1 MQDRRRGKTEA
12 EKLAQKQKA
21 NRTVLS
27 RTMIMML
34 ICTVVLFTPLVFTLF
49 RIMILEHD
57 KYEKMAIGNQTKT
70 TKLTAE
76 RGVIYDRNMNILA
89 SSVSAEN
96 VFLDPMEIEN
106 EKQDTGV
113 LAKGLSE
120 ILGVEA
126 DFVLKQAADSAYRYK
141 TIQKKIT
148 PEKAQEVREF
158 INKNEIKGV
167 HLEPDARRHYP
178 YRSLAAQV
186 IGFVNTDNSG
196 TEGLEAYYDTS
207 LTGNEGKV
215 ITTKGNSGTEMLYTY
230 EKYYDAQN
238 GNDLVL
244 TIDST
249 VQYYL
254 EKNLENA
261 IDKYTVLNGAF
272 GIVMDVNTGE
282 ILGMATLGSYD
293 PNNYLEI
300 YDTQKAEALEELY
313 QKTLT
318 YTKGSDDYK
327 AGIDEYNSGVA
338 AARLRQW
345 RNRPVSD
352 GYEPGSTFKLVTL
365 AAALNENCVT
375 LNDSFS
381 CGGRADFAGRSQTLH
396 CWKHEGHGEQTTEQA
411 LGNSCNIAFA
421 NIGLKLGGARFYD
434 SARAFGLMQTTG
446 IDLPGE
452 ARGYFFPRESLTGA
466 STASLI
472 SASFGQTFK
481 VTPLQMVRA
490 ISAIVNGGYLLKPYV
505 VSEVRDADGNI
516 VQNNERTVL
525 RQVISEE
532 TSKTMRRLMEFVV
545 SDGTAGQAKT
555 AGYRIGGKTGTS
567 EKIDEYNPD
576 GSPVEDKMV
585 SFVGVAPI
593 NDPKYL
599 TLVVLDT
606 PSRETGLYISGGI
619 MAAPTVRDIFTDV
632 LPYLGVEPDYSDEDI
647 RAVNVAV
654 PDLSEMTLSE
664 AESVLRDRSLRCRT
678 VGDGTVVTGQIPV
691 PGAEI
696 PGDAQVVLYLGAE
709 VPQDEVTVPDFRGM
723 GVGPAN
729 TTASD
734 YGLYL
739 QAKGSDRGFA
749 NYIYVTHQSVEPGT
763 TVPRGTT
770 ITVEFTDNRVQD

>member
-1 MQDRRRGKTEA
+1 MENRPADNQDA
-12 EKLAQKQKA
+12 AKLAKRQKA
-21 NRTVLS
+21 NRTVLK
-27 RTMIMML
+27 RTMIMMI
-34 ICTVVLFTPLVFTLF
+34 ICSFVLFAPLVITLF
-49 RIMILEHD
+49 RIMIVDHD
-57 KYEKMAIGNQTKT
+57 KYEQMAIGNQTKT
-70 TKLTAE
+70 TKLTAD

-89 SSVSAEN
+89 SSVSVEN
-96 VFLDPMEIEN
+96 VFLDPQEIE
-106 EKQDTGV
+106 KTGQDTGV

-120 ILGVEA
+120 ILGVDA
-126 DFVLKQAADSAYRYK
+126 DFVIKQAADSAYRYK
-141 TIQKKIT
+141 TIKKRIT
-148 PEKAQEVREF
+148 PEQAQEIRSF
-158 INKNEIKGV
+158 INDKDVHGV
-167 HLEPDARRHYP
+167 HLEPDARRYYP

-196 TEGLEAYYDTS
+196 TEGLEAYYDKP

-215 ITTKGNSGTEMLYTY
+215 ITTKGNQGTEMLYTY
-230 EKYYDAQN
+230 EKYYDASN

-272 GIVMDVNTGE
+272 GIVMDVNSGE

-300 YDTQKAEALEELY
+300 YDTQKAEQLEELY
-313 QKTLT
+313 QKTLSYSKET
-318 YTKGSDDYK
+318 EEYK
-327 AGIDEYNSGVA
+327 EGIKEYNEGVA

-352 GYEPGSTFKLVTL
+352 GYEPGSTFKLITL
-365 AAALNENCVT
+365 ASALNENAVT
-375 LNDSFS
+375 LNDSFY
-381 CGGRADFAGRSQTLH
+381 CGGQADFAGRSQTLH
-396 CWKHEGHGEQTTEQA
+396 CWKHEGHGQQTTEQA

-421 NIGLKLGGARFYD
+421 NIGLRLGGAKFYD

-452 ARGYFFPRESLTGA
+452 ASGYFFPRENLTGA

-490 ISAIVNGGYLLKPYV
+490 VSAIVNGGYLLKPYV
-505 VSEVRDADGNI
+505 VSEIRDPSGNVI
-516 VQNNERTVL
+516 EHGEKTVQ

-532 TSKTMRRLMEFVV
+532 TSATMRRLMEYVV
-545 SDGTAGQAKT
+545 TDGTAGQAKT

-585 SFVGVAPI
+585 SFIGVAPI
-593 NDPKYL
+593 NAPKYL

-606 PSRETGLYISGGI
+606 PSRATGLYISGGI
-619 MAAPTVRDIFTDV
+619 MAAPTVRDIFTDI

-654 PDLSEMTLSE
+654 PNVTEMTLSE
-664 AESVLRDRSLRCRT
+664 AESALRDRSLRCRT
-678 VGDGTVVTGQIPV
+678 VGDGNVVTGQIPAAGSEV
-691 PGAEI
+691 
-696 PGDAQVVLYLGAE
+696 PGDAQVVLYLSAD
-709 VPQDEVTVPDFRGM
+709 VPQEPVTVPDFRGM

-729 TTASD
+729 QTASD

-739 QAKGSDRGFA
+739 QARGSDRKSA
-749 NYIYVTHQSVEPGT
+749 SYIYVTYQSVEPGA

-770 ITVEFTDNRVQD
+770 VTVEFTDNRVQD

>member
-1 MQDRRRGKTEA
+1 MQDRRRGKTDA

-96 VFLDPMEIEN
+96 VFLDPMEIAN

-141 TIQKKIT
+141 TIQKKLT

-158 INKNEIKGV
+158 INKNDIKGV

-215 ITTKGNSGTEMLYTY
+215 ITTKGNAGTEMLYTY

-272 GIVMDVNTGE
+272 GIVMDVNSGE

-300 YDTQKAEALEELY
+300 YDTQKAEELEELY

-352 GYEPGSTFKLVTL
+352 GYEPGSTFKLITL

-375 LNDSFS
+375 LNDSFF

-396 CWKHEGHGEQTTEQA
+396 CWKHE
-411 LGNSCNIAFA
+411 
-421 NIGLKLGGARFYD
+421 
-434 SARAFGLMQTTG
+434 
-446 IDLPGE
+446 
-452 ARGYFFPRESLTGA
+452 
-466 STASLI
+466 
-472 SASFGQTFK
+472 
-481 VTPLQMVRA
+481 
-490 ISAIVNGGYLLKPYV
+490 
-505 VSEVRDADGNI
+505 
-516 VQNNERTVL
+516 
-525 RQVISEE
+525 
-532 TSKTMRRLMEFVV
+532 
-545 SDGTAGQAKT
+545 
-555 AGYRIGGKTGTS
+555 
-567 EKIDEYNPD
+567 
-576 GSPVEDKMV
+576 
-585 SFVGVAPI
+585 
-593 NDPKYL
+593 
-599 TLVVLDT
+599 
-606 PSRETGLYISGGI
+606 
-619 MAAPTVRDIFTDV
+619 
-632 LPYLGVEPDYSDEDI
+632 
-647 RAVNVAV
+647 
-654 PDLSEMTLSE
+654 
-664 AESVLRDRSLRCRT
+664 
-678 VGDGTVVTGQIPV
+678 
-691 PGAEI
+691 
-696 PGDAQVVLYLGAE
+696 
-709 VPQDEVTVPDFRGM
+709 
-723 GVGPAN
+723 
-729 TTASD
+729 
-734 YGLYL
+734 
-739 QAKGSDRGFA
+739 
-749 NYIYVTHQSVEPGT
+749 
-763 TVPRGTT
+763 
-770 ITVEFTDNRVQD
+770 

>member
-1 MQDRRRGKTEA
+1 MQNRPTDNKEA
-12 EKLAQKQKA
+12 EKLAKRQKA
-21 NRTVLS
+21 NRTVLK
-27 RTMIMML
+27 RTMILM
-34 ICTVVLFTPLVFTLF
+34 IFCAFVLFVPLVITLF
-49 RIMILEHD
+49 RIMIVDHD
-57 KYEKMAIGNQTKT
+57 RYEQMAIGNQTKT
-70 TKLTAE
+70 TKLTAD

-89 SSVSAEN
+89 SSVSVEN
-96 VFLDPMEIEN
+96 VFIDPQEIAREG
-106 EKQDTGV
+106 QDTGV
-113 LAKGLSE
+113 LAKALSE
-120 ILGVEA
+120 ILGVDT
-126 DFVLKQAADSAYRYK
+126 DFVIKQAADTAYQYK
-141 TIQKKIT
+141 TIKKRIT
-148 PEKAQEVREF
+148 PEQAQAIRDF
-158 INKNEIKGV
+158 INDKEVKGV
-167 HLEPDARRHYP
+167 HLEPDARRYYP

-196 TEGLEAYYDTS
+196 TEGLEAYYDAS

-215 ITTKGNSGTEMLYTY
+215 ITTKGNQGTEMLYTY
-230 EKYYDAQN
+230 EKYYDASN
-238 GNDLVL
+238 GNDLIL

-261 IDKYTVLNGAF
+261 IEKYSVLNGGF
-272 GIVMDVNTGE
+272 GIVMDVNSGE

-293 PNNYLEI
+293 PNNYLEV
-300 YDTQKAEALEELY
+300 YDTQKAEQLEELY

-318 YTKGSDDYK
+318 YSKDTEEYK
-327 AGIDEYNSGVA
+327 TGIDEYNSGVA
-338 AARLRQW
+338 SARLRQW

-352 GYEPGSTFKLVTL
+352 GYEPGSTFKLITL
-365 AAALNENCVT
+365 ASALNENAVS
-375 LNDSFS
+375 LNDSFF
-381 CGGRADFAGRSQTLH
+381 CGGTADFAGRSQTLH
-396 CWKHEGHGEQTTEQA
+396 CWKHEGHGMQTTEQA

-421 NIGLKLGGARFYD
+421 NIGLKLGGARFFD

-452 ARGYFFPRESLTGA
+452 ASGYFFPREKLTGA

-490 ISAIVNGGYLLKPYV
+490 VAAIVNGGYLLKPYV
-505 VSEVRDADGNI
+505 VSEIRDADGGI
-516 VQNNERTVL
+516 VQHNEKTVL

-532 TSKTMRRLMEFVV
+532 TSATMRRLMEYVV
-545 SDGTAGQAKT
+545 TDGTAGQAKT

-585 SFVGVAPI
+585 SFIGVAPI
-593 NDPKYL
+593 NAPKYL

-606 PSRETGLYISGGI
+606 PSRATGLYISGGI
-619 MAAPTVRDIFTDV
+619 MAAPTVRDVFTDI

-654 PDLSEMTLSE
+654 PNVTGKTLSE
-664 AESVLRDRSLRCRT
+664 AESALKDRSLRCRT
-678 VGDGTVVTGQIPV
+678 VGDGTSVTGQIPA

-696 PGDAQVVLYLGAE
+696 PGDAQVVLYLGAD
-709 VPQDEVTVPDFRGM
+709 VPQEPVTVPDFRGM
-723 GVGPAN
+723 GIGPAN

-739 QAKGSDRGFA
+739 QARGSDRSGS
-749 NYIYVTHQSVEPGT
+749 NYIYVTYQNVEPGSV
-763 TVPRGTT
+763 VPRGTT

>member
-1 MQDRRRGKTEA
+1 MQKSSNKKTDA
-12 EKLAQKQKA
+12 ERLASIQKA
-21 NRTVLS
+21 NRTVLT
-27 RTMIMML
+27 RTMVMML
-34 ICTVVLFTPLVFTLF
+34 LCTIVLFLPLAFTLF
-49 RIMILEHD
+49 RIMIVDHD
-57 KYEKMAIGNQTKT
+57 RYEQMAIGNQTKVT
-70 TKLTAE
+70 NLTAN

-89 SSVSAEN
+89 SSVSTEN
-96 VFLDPMEIEN
+96 VFLDPQEIEQSG
-106 EKQDTGV
+106 QDTGA

-120 ILGVEA
+120 ILGVET
-126 DFVLKQAADSAYRYK
+126 DFVLKQAADTAYRYK
-141 TIQKKIT
+141 TIQKKIS
-148 PEKAQEVREF
+148 PEEAQKIREF
-158 INKNEIKGV
+158 INQNDIRGV
-167 HLEPDARRHYP
+167 HLEPDARRYYP

-196 TEGLEAYYDTS
+196 TEGLESYYDET
-207 LTGNEGKV
+207 LTGNAGKV
-215 ITTKGNSGTEMLYTY
+215 ITTKGNQGTEMLYTY
-230 EKYYDAQN
+230 EKYYDASD
-238 GNDLVL
+238 GNSLVL
-244 TIDST
+244 TLDST

-261 IDKYTVLNGAF
+261 IDKYTVLNGGF
-272 GIVMDVNTGE
+272 GIVMDVNSGE

-293 PNNYLEI
+293 PNNYQEI
-300 YDTQKAEALEELY
+300 YDPQKAEQLEAIYQDALSLA
-313 QKTLT
+313 
-318 YTKGSDDYK
+318 KGSDAYNEK
-327 AGIDEYNSGVA
+327 IAEYNSGVA

-352 GYEPGSTFKLVTL
+352 GYEPGSTFKLITL
-365 AAALNENCVT
+365 ASALNENAVS
-375 LNDSFS
+375 LNDSFY

-396 CWKHEGHGEQTTEQA
+396 CWKHEGHGQQSTEQA

-434 SARAFGLMQTTG
+434 SVRAFGMMQTTG

-452 ARGYFFPRESLTGA
+452 ANGYFFQREKLTGA

-490 ISAIVNGGYLLKPYV
+490 VSAIVNGGYLLKPYV
-505 VSEVRDADGNI
+505 VSEVLDADGNI
-516 VQNNERTVL
+516 VEHNERTVL

-532 TSKTMRRLMEFVV
+532 TSETMRHLMEYVV
-545 SDGTAGQAKT
+545 AEGTASQAKT

-593 NDPKYL
+593 QDPKYL
-599 TLVVLDT
+599 VLVVLDT
-606 PSRETGLYISGGI
+606 PSRATGLYISGGI
-619 MAAPTVRDIFTDV
+619 MAAPTVRDIFTDI

-654 PDLSEMTLSE
+654 PNLMNMSLSE
-664 AESVLRDRSLRCRT
+664 AESALKDRSLRCRT
-678 VGDGTVVTGQIPV
+678 VGDGSAVTGQIPA

-696 PGDAQVVLYLGAE
+696 PGDSQVVLYLGAE
-709 VPQDEVTVPDFRGM
+709 VPQDTVTVPDFRGM
-723 GVGPAN
+723 GVSAASK
-729 TTASD
+729 TASD

-739 QAKGSDRGFA
+739 QARGSDRNA
-749 NYIYVTHQSVEPGT
+749 ASYVYVTYQSVEPET
-763 TVPRGTT
+763 EVARGTT